1 MLRRGIILA
10 IGVLVVS
17 GITIFSIASAEE
29 GLIPSWIKNTAGF
42 WVEDQISD
50 SEFIQALQFMI
61 SNGIIQIPTQS
72 EDTLKELE
80 DENEQLKVEITSLKS
95 QLNTQSGRIQDPL
108 KIDFKEYFSKS
119 YGFAFNIPD
128 SWYEKISDENCLLLI
143 SEMPKGAGTSLCV
156 VRETKVPMEYGQ
168 ELLDTIYKKKSSN
181 CRDSV
186 IKVLGY
192 RCEGFTARK
201 LVQVSMD
208 ETPSYLISYY
218 EQRWPVNE
226 ISRTTHTFWELY
238 TPIKYETTI
247 FTMETVEYDITVYD
261 EIIDEIISSYRFVSK
276 R

>member
-108 KIDFKEYFSKS
+108 KIDFKEYFSKA

-128 SWYEKISDENCLLLI
+128 SWYEKIYDENCLLLI
-143 SEMPKGAGTSLCV
+143 SEMPKGAGTSLCI

-168 ELLDTIYKKKSSN
+168 ELLDKIHKEKSNN

-186 IKVLGY
+186 SKVLGY

-261 EIIDEIISSYRFVSK
+261 EIIDEIIS
-276 R
+276 